1 MPLEPSSVPD
11 QEFQSTFTQV
21 ISVVTSVGTDT
32 SSTVVVSDVPIVSAS
47 FEDPGITVETAPGQ
61 FTISGAYQSI
71 IPITW
76 YWKDLDDQLQKGT
89 SVPAAGTY
97 EKIVQVDSPASLTTV
112 CNYTVVSSAGT
123 DVFAHTVT
131 LVSYNKIKTALV
143 AALEGQPEPKE

>member
-1 MPLEPSSVPD
+1 MPLDPSTVPD

-32 SSTVVVSDVPIVSAS
+32 SSTVVVSDIPVVTPDFV
-47 FEDPGITVETAPGQ
+47 DPGVTVTTDVGQ

-76 YWKDLDDQLQKGT
+76 YWKDLNDQLQTGT
-89 SVPAAGTY
+89 SVPAVGTY

-123 DVFAHTVT
+123 DVFSHTVT
-131 LVSYNKIKTALV
+131 LGSYDKIKTALA
-143 AALEGQPEPKE
+143 AALAGQPEPP